1 MAVTRKFQVKIR
13 PLKLELLGVDDF
25 DGGNQEPRKV
35 KAMAI
40 KMKWKGE
47 PKFGLVPFHKHKKD
61 FTSRRIMK
69 KGIQANSIEW
79 DNDADEFENVCCF
92 TEVSGCYQSLKYSP
106 WDVAFDVLYATSL
119 ENSSAKMVAIGKV
132 VVNVA
137 ELAARKVSELEEKLP
152 ITLNIGRTSILAK
165 LHVKVKFAEIRD
177 YQDPTCHIRDSN
189 ESSQLQYLT
198 KSNSTCHTKGQKLSQ
213 EDDSDESST
222 FETQAD
228 SVKKVGW
235 FSWKRRR
242 LSLRPTRS
250 KEEPF
255 IKRTRSFNVDA
266 PLNQQNVEKPELST
280 ESRDQNEGSSTKSA
294 WEVKELE
301 SRDGQTRLKTNVF
314 LASFDQ
320 CSDKAAGESACTAL
334 VAVISHWLQS
344 NRDAMPTRSEFDNL
358 ILQGSS
364 EWRKLCQND
373 TYINDFPNK
382 HFDLET
388 VLHAGI
394 RPIAISHDQSF
405 VGFFSPEKFE
415 SLQGVMS
422 FDQIWDKISSVP
434 DVIEV
439 EPRVYIISWNDH
451 FFILK
456 VEANAYY
463 IIDTL
468 GERLFEGCSKA
479 YILKFDDNTMMYE
492 KVAEDKSQKDEPEAK
507 EEMICKG
514 KECCR
519 EFIKKFLAAIPLKE
533 LEEQE
538 KKETVSYFSLHHR
551 LQIEFNFS
559 YLLSSSSSSLTSSP
573 FFSSATSTPPYL

>member
-1 MAVTRKFQVKIR
+1 MAVIRKYQVKIR
-13 PLKLELLGVDDF
+13 PLKLELLGVDDL

-35 KAMAI
+35 IKTMAI

-47 PKFGLVPFHKHKKD
+47 HKYGLVPFHKLKKD
-61 FTSRRIMK
+61 FTSRRIVK
-69 KGIQANSIEW
+69 KGHAEW
-79 DNDADEFENVCCF
+79 DNDADEFENVCFF
-92 TEVSGCYQSLKYSP
+92 TDVSP
-106 WDVAFDVLYATSL
+106 WDVLFNVLY

-137 ELAARKVSELEEKLP
+137 ELAARMVSQVDEKLP
-152 ITLNIGRTSILAK
+152 ITLNIGKTSISAT
-165 LHVKVKFAEIRD
+165 LHIKVTFAEIRD
-177 YQDPTCHIRDSN
+177 YQDSASESN
-189 ESSQLQYLT
+189 QLQYFA
-198 KSNSTCHTKGQKLSQ
+198 KSNSICDSDRKGHKLSQ
-213 EDDSDESST
+213 EDESDESPSLK
-222 FETQAD
+222 TQPD

-242 LSLRPTRS
+242 LSLRHTRS
-250 KEEPF
+250 KEESL
-255 IKRTRSFNVDA
+255 IKRTRSFDVDS
-266 PLNQQNVEKPELST
+266 PLNQQNVGKPELFT
-280 ESRDQNEGSSTKSA
+280 KSRDQNEGSTKKSG
-294 WEVKELE
+294 WEVNELE

-314 LASFDQ
+314 FASFDQ
-320 CSDKAAGESACTAL
+320 CSDKAAGESACTTL

-344 NRDAMPTRSEFDNL
+344 NRDTMPTRLEFNNL

-364 EWRKLCQND
+364 EWRKLCQSD

-388 VLHAGI
+388 ILHAGI

-405 VGFFSPEKFE
+405 VGFFNPEKFE

-422 FDQIWDKISSVP
+422 FDQIWDKISSVAAG
-434 DVIEV
+434 IEF
-439 EPRVYIISWNDH
+439 EPRLYIISWNDH
-451 FFILK
+451 FFVLK

-468 GERLFEGCSKA
+468 GERLFEGCRKA
-479 YILKFDDNTMMYE
+479 YILRFDDNTMMYE
-492 KVAEDKSQKDEPEAK
+492 KVAEEKSQQNESKAK

-519 EFIKKFLAAIPLKE
+519 EFIKRFLAAIPLKE

-538 KKETVSYFSLHHR
+538 KNETVSYFSLHHR
-551 LQIEFNFS
+551 LQIEFNSS
-559 YLLSSSSSSLTSSP
+559 YLLSSSSSSLRSSP
-573 FFSSATSTPPYL
+573 FFSSATSTPSYL